1 MADTTK
7 KYKYFT
13 IPELEK
19 SDTARANNIDN
30 HIPDSLLPNA
40 DKLIR
45 ELLDPIR
52 TKWGHAIRVN
62 SGYRCPALNAKLK
75 NASKTSAHMRAL
87 AADLNAGSPKAN
99 KELYQMIRSMVQHKE
114 IKLDQCINE
123 CRGGS
128 AWQWIHVGLRED
140 PKTYRNQFFSLA
152 NS

>member
-1 MADTTK
+1 M
-7 KYKYFT
+7 KYFT
-13 IPELEK
+13 IQELTK
-19 SDTARANNIDN
+19 SSTANQYHIDN
-30 HIPDSLLPNA
+30 TIPENLLPNA
-40 DKLIR
+40 YKLIN

-52 TKWGHAIRVN
+52 EKWGHPIYVN

-75 NASKTSAHMRAL
+75 NASKTSSHMRAL
-87 AADLNAGSPKAN
+87 ASDLNAGSPKAN
-99 KELYQMIRSMVQHKE
+99 KELYQMIRNMVLHKE

-123 CRGGS
+123 CRGGK